1 MATLINGHGSLGCLQ
16 VMVQKQIMTVQGSD
30 EQKQDAGLALVA
42 VLEAVRIVA
51 VLLAPVTPALSGRMY
66 AALGYSVEEYS
77 QIRWADAAWGGL
89 RQGQS
94 MPPPV
99 PVFQR
104 LEGDLVIGTAPAR
117 TAAVAA

>member
-1 MATLINGHGSLGCLQ
+1 MRRLLRGAGTD
-16 VMVQKQIMTVQGSD
+16 VAQGSE
-30 EQKQDAGLALVA
+30 EQKRDAGLALVA

-66 AALGYSVEEYS
+66 AALGYSTEQYGRVM
-77 QIRWADAAWGGL
+77 WADAAWGGL

-94 MPPPV
+94 TPPPV

-104 LEGDLVIGTAPAR
+104 IEGDLVIGTAPVRA
-117 TAAVAA
+117 AAVAA